1 MHQAS
6 PSTTTTTTTSKGA
19 TLSLN
24 ESSIDFGSVQD
35 GSSKSS
41 SLTLTN
47 SSASGGPSVTFSQV
61 SATGAGFS
69 ATTASLPIVLAAGE
83 SSTISIVFAPKTP
96 GAVNGALSI
105 TVVGAADP
113 SSVPLTGS
121 GLGLSQLGAGPSTL
135 SFGTVAV
142 GSSLNK
148 TGTLTAGSTDV
159 VVASAAWTGQG
170 YSVTG
175 LSFPVT
181 VSAGKSLS
189 YTVTFAPEAVGA
201 SQGSVSFISN
211 ASNSPTAESFSGTG
225 SQTQAS
231 PSGTQHTVDLS
242 WSPSTSS
249 VIGYNTYRSSQSGGP
264 YTKLDSSPGTSAS
277 YSDSTVQSGQTYYYV
292 VTSVDSDSVES
303 PYSNQASAVVPNP

>member
-6 PSTTTTTTTSKGA
+6 PSTTTTTTTSKSA

-61 SATGAGFS
+61 SATGTGFS

-83 SSTISIVFAPKTP
+83 SSTISIVFSPRTP

-105 TVVGAADP
+105 TVDGATDP
-113 SSVPLTGS
+113 ASVPLTGT
-121 GLGLSQLGAGPSTL
+121 GLGPSQLGASPSAL
-135 SFGTVAV
+135 SFGSVAV

-148 TGTLTAGSTDV
+148 TGTLTAGSSDV
-159 VVASAAWTGQG
+159 VVASAAWSGQG
-170 YSVTG
+170 YSVSG

-181 VSAGKSLS
+181 ILAGKSLP
-189 YTVTFAPEAVGA
+189 YTVTFAPEAAGA

-211 ASNSPTAESFSGTG
+211 AANSPTTESFSGTG
-225 SQTQAS
+225 SQTQS
-231 PSGTQHTVDLS
+231 TNPTVQPTVQLS
-242 WSPSTSS
+242 WNPSTSS
-249 VIGYNTYRSSQSGGP
+249 IIGYNTYRSSQSGGP
-264 YTKLDSSPGTSAS
+264 YTKLDSSPGAAPS
-277 YSDSTVQSGQTYYYV
+277 YTDSTVQAGQTYYYV

-303 PYSNQASAVVPNP
+303 AYSNQATAVVPNP